1 MASQDHRDF
10 GPFLSQG
17 ERSQTGAMKKYAVAL
32 AFLLVASGCGGS
44 SDTATPATTATT
56 TAVPTT
62 TIQADST
69 APATTTDAPT
79 TTSASQAGLT
89 AACTFD
95 ESVPKIS
102 CHAVGFLQGSQLRW
116 ESNVYGWQTGT
127 SYEVELVEQYQL
139 VPEAIVTLQQ
149 CQGSDCESVTTT
161 IDMSAIAQTPSTT
174 GDASSQA
181 DKSAPESPAS
191 SADLVRNR
199 WGYTC
204 EGSGAPRLSVAPID
218 VEQLDFIKPLG
229 ALSSSHTLPVS
240 HQYWYPD
247 SSLVADIRSPVSG
260 HIIALANRGEA
271 NTEGSFGGSTGEG
284 YEVQYV
290 IQASCD
296 FYVIL
301 DHVVGVPAAIVEA
314 LGSSRSE
321 MVRIPVSAGE
331 LLGQHPDGLKTD
343 VSVVDLTRGE
353 IDGFI
358 DPDSYY
364 EGQYGEVFKLYERD
378 SFEYFD
384 EPLRTRVA
392 EKSLRELE
400 PRGGFFAYD
409 IEGTAQGSW
418 FREGTNGFVGNPET
432 QLDAYWAGHLAL
444 IPDHIEVSKIRV
456 SVGDEFRGRWDGRQW
471 GVSGDT
477 PAFKTVTVASGLTKY
492 ELRGLLPC
500 DGSGIH
506 ATGRSRAYMC
516 NQESIGVLLIE
527 LTDEL
532 TMRVEVF
539 FQAELTDILSFSG
552 NARTYVRNARTY
564 APGSE

>member
-1 MASQDHRDF
+1 M
-10 GPFLSQG
+10 
-17 ERSQTGAMKKYAVAL
+17 
-32 AFLLVASGCGGS
+32 
-44 SDTATPATTATT
+44 
-56 TAVPTT
+56 
-62 TIQADST
+62 
-69 APATTTDAPT
+69 
-79 TTSASQAGLT
+79 
-89 AACTFD
+89 
-95 ESVPKIS
+95 
-102 CHAVGFLQGSQLRW
+102 
-116 ESNVYGWQTGT
+116 GT

-139 VPEAIVTLQQ
+139 VPEAIVTLQE
-149 CQGSDCESVTTT
+149 CRGSDCESVTTT
-161 IDMSAIAQTPSTT
+161 IDTSAIAQTPSTT

-247 SSLVADIRSPVSG
+247 SSLVADVRSPVSG
-260 HIIALANRGEA
+260 YIVALANRGEA

-400 PRGGFFAYD
+400 PRGGFFTYD

-456 SVGDEFRGRWDGRQW
+456 SIGDEFRGRWDGRQW

-477 PAFKTVTVASGLTKY
+477 PAFKAVTVASGLTKY

-500 DGSGIH
+500 DGSGLY
-506 ATGRSRAYMC
+506 ATGRSRAYTC
-516 NQESIGVLLIE
+516 NQESIGVLLIQ

-564 APGSE
+564 VPGSE

>member
-1 MASQDHRDF
+1 
-10 GPFLSQG
+10 
-17 ERSQTGAMKKYAVAL
+17 
-32 AFLLVASGCGGS
+32 
-44 SDTATPATTATT
+44 
-56 TAVPTT
+56 
-62 TIQADST
+62 
-69 APATTTDAPT
+69 
-79 TTSASQAGLT
+79 
-89 AACTFD
+89 
-95 ESVPKIS
+95 
-102 CHAVGFLQGSQLRW
+102 
-116 ESNVYGWQTGT
+116 
-127 SYEVELVEQYQL
+127 
-139 VPEAIVTLQQ
+139 
-149 CQGSDCESVTTT
+149 
-161 IDMSAIAQTPSTT
+161 
-174 GDASSQA
+174 
-181 DKSAPESPAS
+181 
-191 SADLVRNR
+191 
-199 WGYTC
+199 
-204 EGSGAPRLSVAPID
+204 
-218 VEQLDFIKPLG
+218 
-229 ALSSSHTLPVS
+229 
-240 HQYWYPD
+240 
-247 SSLVADIRSPVSG
+247 LVADVRSPVSG
-260 HIIALANRGEA
+260 YIVALANRGEA

-314 LGSSRSE
+314 LGSSWSKSA
-321 MVRIPVSAGE
+321 RIPVSAGE

-343 VSVVDLTRGE
+343 VSVIDLTRGE

-392 EKSLRELE
+392 DKSLRELE

-477 PAFKTVTVASGLTKY
+477 PAFKAVTVASGLTKY

-500 DGSGIH
+500 DGSGIY
-506 ATGRSRAYMC
+506 ATGRSRAYTC
-516 NQESIGVLLIE
+516 NQESIGVLLIQ

-539 FQAELTDILSFSG
+539 FDAELTDILSFSG

>member
-1 MASQDHRDF
+1 MR
-10 GPFLSQG
+10 
-17 ERSQTGAMKKYAVAL
+17 KYAVAL
-32 AFLLVASGCGGS
+32 AFLLVVSGCGGS
-44 SDTATPATTATT
+44 SDTATPATAVAPVATQAPTTTAVST

-62 TIQADST
+62 TT
-69 APATTTDAPT
+69 VAPT
-79 TTSASQAGLT
+79 TT
-89 AACTFD
+89 AAPTTTGAPEELAAVCTFD

-102 CHAVGFLQGSQLRW
+102 CQAVGASQGSQLRW
-116 ESNVYGWQTGT
+116 ESNVYGWKMGT

-139 VPEAIVTLQQ
+139 VPEAIVTLQE
-149 CQGSDCESVTTT
+149 CRGSDCESVTTT
-161 IDMSAIAQTPSTT
+161 IDTSAIAQTPSTT

-260 HIIALANRGEA
+260 YIVALANRGEA

-343 VSVVDLTRGE
+343 VSVIDLTRGE

-456 SVGDEFRGRWDGRQW
+456 SIGDEFRGRWDGRQW

-477 PAFKTVTVASGLTKY
+477 PAFKAVTVASGLTKY

-500 DGSGIH
+500 DGSGLY
-506 ATGRSRAYMC
+506 ATGRSRAYTC
-516 NQESIGVLLIE
+516 NQESIGVLLIQ

-552 NARTYVRNARTY
+552 NARTYV
-564 APGSE
+564 PGSE

>member
-1 MASQDHRDF
+1 M
-10 GPFLSQG
+10 
-17 ERSQTGAMKKYAVAL
+17 
-32 AFLLVASGCGGS
+32 
-44 SDTATPATTATT
+44 
-56 TAVPTT
+56 
-62 TIQADST
+62 
-69 APATTTDAPT
+69 
-79 TTSASQAGLT
+79 
-89 AACTFD
+89 
-95 ESVPKIS
+95 
-102 CHAVGFLQGSQLRW
+102 
-116 ESNVYGWQTGT
+116 GT

-139 VPEAIVTLQQ
+139 VPEAIVTLQE
-149 CQGSDCESVTTT
+149 CRGSDCESVTTT
-161 IDMSAIAQTPSTT
+161 VDTSAIAQTPSTT

-181 DKSAPESPAS
+181 DESAPESPAS

-204 EGSGAPRLSVAPID
+204 EGSGAPRLSIAPID

-247 SSLVADIRSPVSG
+247 SSLVADVRSPVSG
-260 HIIALANRGEA
+260 YIVALANRGEA

-343 VSVVDLTRGE
+343 VSVIDLTRGE

-456 SVGDEFRGRWDGRQW
+456 SIGDEFRGRWDGRQW

-477 PAFKTVTVASGLTKY
+477 PAFKAVTVASGLTKY

-500 DGSGIH
+500 DGSGLY

-516 NQESIGVLLIE
+516 NQESIGVLLIQ

-564 APGSE
+564 VPGSE

>member
-1 MASQDHRDF
+1 M
-10 GPFLSQG
+10 
-17 ERSQTGAMKKYAVAL
+17 T
-32 AFLLVASGCGGS
+32 
-44 SDTATPATTATT
+44 
-56 TAVPTT
+56 
-62 TIQADST
+62 
-69 APATTTDAPT
+69 
-79 TTSASQAGLT
+79 
-89 AACTFD
+89 
-95 ESVPKIS
+95 
-102 CHAVGFLQGSQLRW
+102 QGSQLRW
-116 ESNVYGWQTGT
+116 ESNVYGWLTGA
-127 SYEVELVEQYQL
+127 SYEVELVEQHQL
-139 VPEAIVTLQQ
+139 VPEAIVTLQE
-149 CQGSDCESVTTT
+149 CRGSDCESVTTT

-174 GDASSQA
+174 GDASSQT
-181 DKSAPESPAS
+181 DESAPESPAS

-229 ALSSSHTLPVS
+229 ALSSHHPLPVS

-247 SSLVADIRSPVSG
+247 SSLVADVRSPVSG
-260 HIIALANRGEA
+260 YIVALANRGEA

-314 LGSSRSE
+314 LGSSWSKSA
-321 MVRIPVSAGE
+321 RIPVSAGE

-343 VSVVDLTRGE
+343 VSVIDLTRGE

-500 DGSGIH
+500 DGSGIY
-506 ATGRSRAYMC
+506 ATGRSRAYTC
-516 NQESIGVLLIE
+516 NQESIGVLLIQ

-539 FQAELTDILSFSG
+539 FDAELTDILSFSG

>member
-1 MASQDHRDF
+1 
-10 GPFLSQG
+10 
-17 ERSQTGAMKKYAVAL
+17 
-32 AFLLVASGCGGS
+32 
-44 SDTATPATTATT
+44 
-56 TAVPTT
+56 
-62 TIQADST
+62 
-69 APATTTDAPT
+69 
-79 TTSASQAGLT
+79 
-89 AACTFD
+89 
-95 ESVPKIS
+95 
-102 CHAVGFLQGSQLRW
+102 
-116 ESNVYGWQTGT
+116 
-127 SYEVELVEQYQL
+127 
-139 VPEAIVTLQQ
+139 
-149 CQGSDCESVTTT
+149 
-161 IDMSAIAQTPSTT
+161 
-174 GDASSQA
+174 
-181 DKSAPESPAS
+181 
-191 SADLVRNR
+191 
-199 WGYTC
+199 
-204 EGSGAPRLSVAPID
+204 
-218 VEQLDFIKPLG
+218 
-229 ALSSSHTLPVS
+229 
-240 HQYWYPD
+240 
-247 SSLVADIRSPVSG
+247 LVADVRSPVSG
-260 HIIALANRGEA
+260 YIVALANRGEA

-314 LGSSRSE
+314 LGSSWSKSA
-321 MVRIPVSAGE
+321 RISVSAGE

-343 VSVVDLTRGE
+343 VSVIDLTRGE

-392 EKSLRELE
+392 DKSLRELE

-500 DGSGIH
+500 DGSGIY
-506 ATGRSRAYMC
+506 ATGRSRAYTC
-516 NQESIGVLLIE
+516 NQESIGVLLIQ

-539 FQAELTDILSFSG
+539 FDAELTDILSFSG

>member
-1 MASQDHRDF
+1 
-10 GPFLSQG
+10 
-17 ERSQTGAMKKYAVAL
+17 
-32 AFLLVASGCGGS
+32 
-44 SDTATPATTATT
+44 
-56 TAVPTT
+56 
-62 TIQADST
+62 
-69 APATTTDAPT
+69 
-79 TTSASQAGLT
+79 
-89 AACTFD
+89 
-95 ESVPKIS
+95 
-102 CHAVGFLQGSQLRW
+102 
-116 ESNVYGWQTGT
+116 
-127 SYEVELVEQYQL
+127 
-139 VPEAIVTLQQ
+139 
-149 CQGSDCESVTTT
+149 
-161 IDMSAIAQTPSTT
+161 
-174 GDASSQA
+174 
-181 DKSAPESPAS
+181 
-191 SADLVRNR
+191 
-199 WGYTC
+199 
-204 EGSGAPRLSVAPID
+204 
-218 VEQLDFIKPLG
+218 
-229 ALSSSHTLPVS
+229 
-240 HQYWYPD
+240 
-247 SSLVADIRSPVSG
+247 LVADIRSPVSG

-343 VSVVDLTRGE
+343 VSVIDLTRGE

-444 IPDHIEVSKIRV
+444 VPDRVEVSKLRV
-456 SVGDEFRGRWDGRQW
+456 SIGDAFNGEWNARQW

-477 PAFKTVTVASGLTKY
+477 PAFKAVTVVSGLTKY
-492 ELRGLLPC
+492 ELRRLLPC
-500 DGSGIH
+500 DGSPH
-506 ATGRSRAYMC
+506 DTKEARSRALQC
-516 NQESIGVLLIE
+516 SQEYRGVLLIQ

-539 FQAELTDILSFSG
+539 FDAELTDDLSFSG
-552 NARTYVRNARTY
+552 NARIYVRKARTY
-564 APGSE
+564 VPEDW

>member
-1 MASQDHRDF
+1 
-10 GPFLSQG
+10 
-17 ERSQTGAMKKYAVAL
+17 
-32 AFLLVASGCGGS
+32 
-44 SDTATPATTATT
+44 
-56 TAVPTT
+56 
-62 TIQADST
+62 
-69 APATTTDAPT
+69 
-79 TTSASQAGLT
+79 
-89 AACTFD
+89 
-95 ESVPKIS
+95 
-102 CHAVGFLQGSQLRW
+102 
-116 ESNVYGWQTGT
+116 
-127 SYEVELVEQYQL
+127 VEQYQL
-139 VPEAIVTLQQ
+139 LPEAIVTLQE
-149 CQGSDCESVTTT
+149 CRGSDCESVTTT
-161 IDMSAIAQTPSTT
+161 IDTSAIAQTPSTT

-343 VSVVDLTRGE
+343 VSVIDLTRGE

-400 PRGGFFAYD
+400 PRGGFFTYD

-456 SVGDEFRGRWDGRQW
+456 SIGDEFRGRWDGRQW

-477 PAFKTVTVASGLTKY
+477 PAFKAVTVASGLTKY

-500 DGSGIH
+500 DGSGLY

-516 NQESIGVLLIE
+516 NQESIGVLLIQ
-527 LTDEL
+527 LTGEL

-552 NARTYVRNARTY
+552 NARTYVRIARTY
-564 APGSE
+564 VPGSE

>member
-1 MASQDHRDF
+1 M
-10 GPFLSQG
+10 
-17 ERSQTGAMKKYAVAL
+17 T
-32 AFLLVASGCGGS
+32 
-44 SDTATPATTATT
+44 
-56 TAVPTT
+56 
-62 TIQADST
+62 
-69 APATTTDAPT
+69 
-79 TTSASQAGLT
+79 
-89 AACTFD
+89 
-95 ESVPKIS
+95 
-102 CHAVGFLQGSQLRW
+102 QGSQLRW
-116 ESNVYGWQTGT
+116 ESNVYGWLTGA
-127 SYEVELVEQYQL
+127 SYEVELVEQHQL
-139 VPEAIVTLQQ
+139 VPEAIVTLQE
-149 CQGSDCESVTTT
+149 CRGSDCESVTTT

-174 GDASSQA
+174 GDASSQT
-181 DKSAPESPAS
+181 DESAPESPAS

-247 SSLVADIRSPVSG
+247 SSLVADVRSPVSG
-260 HIIALANRGEA
+260 YIVALANRGEA

-314 LGSSRSE
+314 LGSSWSKSA
-321 MVRIPVSAGE
+321 RISVSAGE

-343 VSVVDLTRGE
+343 VSVIDLTRGE

-392 EKSLRELE
+392 DKSLRELE

-500 DGSGIH
+500 DGSGIY
-506 ATGRSRAYMC
+506 ATGRSRAYTC
-516 NQESIGVLLIE
+516 NQESIGVLLIQ

-539 FQAELTDILSFSG
+539 FDAELTDILSFSG